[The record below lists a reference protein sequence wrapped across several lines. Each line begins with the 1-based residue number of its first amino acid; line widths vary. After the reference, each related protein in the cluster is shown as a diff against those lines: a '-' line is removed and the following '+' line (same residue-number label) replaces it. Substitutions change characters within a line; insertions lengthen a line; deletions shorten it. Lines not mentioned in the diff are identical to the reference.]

1 MMMTL
6 RNIKQAITD
15 LLKSKYPTYKAY
27 FDNIEKA
34 KAPYFYVEMQPYTST
49 VDGEG
54 VYHDRNIEID
64 IQYIPAEDLFG
75 RIDRMK
81 IYDIGQILDLAIRP
95 VFYVEDRAITIPE
108 AETTVHDEVLH
119 YIFRLQFT
127 DADMS
132 QEEFELMEELTLN
145 LRKE

>member
-1 MMMTL
+1 MITYRSLKKTL
-6 RNIKQAITD
+6 TA
-15 LLKSKYPTYKAY
+15 LLKNKFPDCKVH
-27 FDNIEKA
+27 FDNVEKSD
-34 KAPYFYVEMQPYTST
+34 APYFYVEMQPYTST
-49 VDGEG
+49 VDGKG

-64 IQYIPAEDLFG
+64 IQYIPDEDLFG

-108 AETTVHDEVLH
+108 AETTVHDEVLR

>member
-1 MMMTL
+1 MITYRSLKATL
-6 RNIKQAITD
+6 TA
-15 LLKSKYPTYKAY
+15 LLKKNFPACKVY
-27 FDNIEKA
+27 FDNVEKSD
-34 KAPYFYVEMQPYTST
+34 APYFYVEMQPYTST
-49 VDGEG
+49 IDGKG

-64 IQYIPAEDLFG
+64 IQYIPDEDQFG

-81 IYDIGQILDLAIRP
+81 IYDVGQTLDLVIRP
-95 VFYVEDRAITIPE
+95 VFYVEDRAITILE

-127 DADMS
+127 DADMT
-132 QEEFELMEELTLN
+132 EAEFELMEELTLN

>member
-1 MMMTL
+1 MMTL
-6 RNIKQAITD
+6 RDIKAAIVAVLNQNFKD
-15 LLKSKYPTYKAY
+15 YKVH
-27 FDNIEKA
+27 FDNVEKSD
-34 KAPYFYVEMQPYTST
+34 APYFYVEMQPYTST
-49 VDGEG
+49 VDGKG

-64 IQYIPAEDLFG
+64 IQYIPDEDLFG

>member
-1 MMMTL
+1 MITYRSLKATL
-6 RNIKQAITD
+6 TA
-15 LLKSKYPTYKAY
+15 LLKKKFPACKVH
-27 FDNIEKA
+27 FDN
-34 KAPYFYVEMQPYTST
+34 VEQPYTST
-49 VDGEG
+49 IDGKG

-64 IQYIPAEDLFG
+64 IQYIPDEDKFG

-81 IYDIGQILDLAIRP
+81 IYDIGQTLDLVIRP
-95 VFYVEDRAITIPE
+95 VFYVEDRAITILE

>member
-1 MMMTL
+1 MITYRSLKKTL
-6 RNIKQAITD
+6 TA
-15 LLKSKYPTYKAY
+15 LLKNKFPDCKVH
-27 FDNIEKA
+27 FDNVEKSD
-34 KAPYFYVEMQPYTST
+34 APYFYVEMQPYTST
-49 VDGEG
+49 VDGKG

-64 IQYIPAEDLFG
+64 IQYIPDEDLFG

-108 AETTVHDEVLH
+108 AETAVHDEVLH
-119 YIFRLQFT
+119 YIFWLQFT

>member
-1 MMMTL
+1 MITYRSLKKTL
-6 RNIKQAITD
+6 TA
-15 LLKSKYPTYKAY
+15 LLKNKFPDCKVH
-27 FDNIEKA
+27 FDNVEKSD
-34 KAPYFYVEMQPYTST
+34 APYFYVEMQPYTST

-64 IQYIPAEDLFG
+64 IQYIPDEDLFG
-75 RIDRMK
+75 RIERMK

>member
-1 MMMTL
+1 MITYRSLKKTL
-6 RNIKQAITD
+6 TA
-15 LLKSKYPTYKAY
+15 LLKNKFPDCKVH
-27 FDNIEKA
+27 FDNVEKSD
-34 KAPYFYVEMQPYTST
+34 APYFYVEMQPYTST

-64 IQYIPAEDLFG
+64 IQYIPDEDLFG

-95 VFYVEDRAITIPE
+95 VFYVEDRAITISE
-108 AETTVHDEVLH
+108 VETTVHDEVLH

-132 QEEFELMEELTLN
+132 QKEFELMEELTLN